1 MSLNREEVAADL
13 IWRYIEHL
21 RTARAEGVSV
31 ELSRLELEQLVAT
44 LQVAGRM
51 PDALEAPESET
62 RRAAV
67 RRRLEELE
75 GAASAAEAPRQR
87 IAAKRARPWLE
98 SLVSATTV
106 PGWRYRAAVGVAL
119 GLAACLSTVTLWHRP
134 AVVVKKVRV
143 PVNELAINVQPVE
156 EAQVHD
162 LLPRMLQNQ
171 LPPQQERNLMWHMLV
186 CRGCFNHY
194 VEMKHSHNTA
204 SELRAEL
211 VQLVQR

>member
-13 IWRYIEHL
+13 VWRYIDHL
-21 RTARAEGVSV
+21 RTARAEGASV
-31 ELSRLELEQLVAT
+31 ELTQLELEQLVAT

-75 GAASAAEAPRQR
+75 GALPAPGAPARNAAAHRG
-87 IAAKRARPWLE
+87 RPWLE
-98 SLVSATTV
+98 SLVSAAVV
-106 PGWRYRAAVGVAL
+106 PGWRYRAVVGVAL

-134 AVVVKKVRV
+134 AVVVRRVRV
-143 PVNELAINVQPVE
+143 PVDELAINVQPVE

-194 VEMKHSHNTA
+194 VEMKHSHSTA

-211 VQLVQR
+211 VQLVRR